1 MANPRLYNF
10 VRRYTTL
17 SSALQMLQQ
26 RKITLLSPSKWDDT
40 NDAYFMDMYRANL
53 RADGDPKAVLAVC
66 CTMAKETYHHWRIFT
81 QGIEGVCIEFQRVPL
96 EACIAAL
103 PGFRC
108 GAVDYLQVGEL
119 EQMGPDD
126 FHRLPFIKRE
136 GYRDEREW
144 RVIAESDG
152 GQEFAELPI
161 EIAWINSIAFSPWMP
176 PPLVDNL
183 RSIIRP
189 MLAGHKIPLR
199 ASSLTHSEKWKDA
212 GRRLAGLNPPSSPQ

>member
-17 SSALQMLQQ
+17 SSALQTLQQ
-26 RKITLLSPSKWDDT
+26 RKIVLLSPSKWDDT
-40 NDAYFMDMYRANL
+40 NDAYFMDIYRANASA
-53 RADGDPKAVLAVC
+53 RSVLAVC
-66 CTMAKETYHHWRIFT
+66 CTMAKETYHHWKIFT
-81 QGIEGVCIEFQRVPL
+81 QGIDGVCIEFQRAPL
-96 EACIAAL
+96 EGRIAAL

-119 EQMGPDD
+119 EQLGPDD
-126 FHRLPFIKRE
+126 FRRLPFIKRE

-144 RVIAESDG
+144 RVIAETDG
-152 GQEFAELPI
+152 AHEFADLPI
-161 EIAWINSIAFSPWMP
+161 EIAWINSISFSPWMP

-189 MLAGHKIPLR
+189 MLAGHSISLR
-199 ASSLTHSEKWKDA
+199 ASSLTNSDKWKDA
-212 GRRLAGLNPPSSPQ
+212 GRRLAGPTPPLTLR